1 MLNDC
6 DKSKFVKQC
15 PRCREVIEADDYL
28 EHMAKQS
35 CMAIRPDIV
44 RCPLCK
50 AVVKPATEQGWKSHL
65 LDESGCTKNR
75 RKSRQPV
82 ATSMVKEMEAAA
94 TAETTEKR
102 ESREKKS
109 SSAAKSSATSKAP
122 ARKPTAAS
130 KDKPKK
136 ASTTKVSKV
145 KK

>member
-15 PRCREVIEADDYL
+15 DRCREVIEANNYL

-35 CMAIRPDIV
+35 CITIREDIV

-50 AVVKPATEQGWKSHL
+50 TVVKPATEQGWKSHL

-75 RKSRQPV
+75 RKSKV
-82 ATSMVKEMEAAA
+82 STATSMVKEMEAAA
-94 TAETTEKR
+94 TAGK
-102 ESREKKS
+102 REKKS
-109 SSAAKSSATSKAP
+109 TSATKSSATSKAP
-122 ARKPTAAS
+122 ARKPTATS
-130 KDKPKK
+130 KDKLKK

>member
-15 PRCREVIEADDYL
+15 PRCQEVIEADDFL

-50 AVVKPATEQGWKSHL
+50 TVVKPATEQGWKSHL
-65 LDESGCTKNR
+65 LDENGCTKNR
-75 RKSRQPV
+75 RKSRPQTT
-82 ATSMVKEMEAAA
+82 TSMVKEMEAAA
-94 TAETTEKR
+94 TAEKR
-102 ESREKKS
+102 DKKS
-109 SSAAKSSATSKAP
+109 ASATKSSTTSKTP
-122 ARKPTAAS
+122 ARKPTAVS

-136 ASTTKVSKV
+136 ASTTKVLKSK
-145 KK
+145 K